1 MSRNLFDFT
10 GKRVLVTGGSRG
22 LGLEIAKAF
31 CVAGANVVISGR
43 NADALN
49 KVQLA
54 LKSEQLWLQVVAADI
69 VDEAEPLILRSA
81 EILGGLDILIHAAG
95 IRDRRGTL
103 DMSPADFSAVIDVNL
118 AAAYRLA
125 RAALPLLQRSQ
136 SGRLVFVTSIAA
148 SIARAPDPAYT
159 ASKGG
164 LSALA
169 RSLAVE
175 FGAENLTV
183 NSIAPG
189 WFVTEPNQILANDP
203 KVQDF
208 VNVRIPL
215 KRWGRPEELAPAAL
229 FLASPAAS
237 FVNGLTLTVDG
248 GMSAQM

>member
-1 MSRNLFDFT
+1 LKFNNAGVKS
-10 GKRVLVTGGSRG
+10 VLQIYATLPTMTVMRAYD
-22 LGLEIAKAF
+22 LEQFLSAPLI
-31 CVAGANVVISGR
+31 
-43 NADALN
+43 
-49 KVQLA
+49 
-54 LKSEQLWLQVVAADI
+54 
-69 VDEAEPLILRSA
+69 DEAEALVLRSA
-81 EILGGLDILIHAAG
+81 ELLGGLDILIHAAG

-103 DMSPADFSAVIDVNL
+103 DMSPADFSAVVDVNL

-125 RAALPLLQRSQ
+125 RAALLLLQRSR
-136 SGRLVFVTSIAA
+136 SGRLVFVT

-169 RSLAVE
+169 RSLTVE

-189 WFVTEPNQILANDP
+189 WFVTEPNQLLANDP

-229 FLASPAAS
+229 FLASSAAS
-237 FVNGLTLTVDG
+237 FVNGVTLTVDG